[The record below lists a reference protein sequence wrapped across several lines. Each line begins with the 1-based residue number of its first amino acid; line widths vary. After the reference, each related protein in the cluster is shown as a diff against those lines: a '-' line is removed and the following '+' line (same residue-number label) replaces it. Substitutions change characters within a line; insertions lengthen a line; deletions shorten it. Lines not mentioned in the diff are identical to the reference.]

1 MISKIS
7 FQDKKWYVLI
17 ILHAIGLLGIGYEPT
32 RELFAQFSFFNL
44 FITATLIFQDVWFTS
59 KYPWQTLFLLFSM
72 GMAIEIL
79 GVQTGFPFG
88 EYSYGTVLGPRFA
101 GVSIIIG
108 LNWFYLVVS
117 AVGLLRWIGL
127 QNFWLTIVFAS
138 IILTAVDFLIEPVAI
153 ALDYWQWEAVDVPWT
168 NYAAWFV
175 VSLPL
180 VYLYQK
186 ITPYPPVQFPA
197 KVLLLQVVFF
207 SVIQLML

>member
-1 MISKIS
+1 MISQIP

-17 ILHAIGLLGIGYEPT
+17 ILHVVGLVGIGYEPT
-32 RELFAQFSFFNL
+32 REMFAQLSFFNL
-44 FITATLIFQDVWFTS
+44 FITAALIFQDVWFTS
-59 KYPWQTLFLLFSM
+59 KYPWRSLFVLFTL
-72 GMAIEIL
+72 GMAVEIL

-88 EYSYGTVLGPRFA
+88 EYSYGTVLGPRLA

-108 LNWFYLVVS
+108 FNWFYLVVS
-117 AVGLLRWIGL
+117 AVGLLRWVGL
-127 QNFWLTIVFAS
+127 QNFWLTIVLAS
-138 IILTAVDFLIEPVAI
+138 AILTAVDFLIEPVAI

-186 ITPYPPVQFPA
+186 FTPYPPVHFPA

-207 SVIQLML
+207 SILQLML